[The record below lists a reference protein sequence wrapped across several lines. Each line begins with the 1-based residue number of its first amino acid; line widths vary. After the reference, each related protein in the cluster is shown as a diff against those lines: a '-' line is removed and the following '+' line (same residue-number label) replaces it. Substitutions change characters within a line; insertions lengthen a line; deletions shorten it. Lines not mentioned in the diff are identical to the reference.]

1 MEETNTILGG
11 FDCDGG
17 DECEGSLARS
27 AAFVLDVKPE
37 SDVHSILPSQRS
49 PLENNGFH
57 VVYILSRFIH
67 MLFLFAVVSAGLSQ
81 WVFNAY
87 KTRETL

>member
-1 MEETNTILGG
+1 MVSIVNTVFRLSRLCIYN
-11 FDCDGG
+11 
-17 DECEGSLARS
+17 GS
-27 AAFVLDVKPE
+27 
-37 SDVHSILPSQRS
+37 
-49 PLENNGFH
+49 H

-67 MLFLFAVVSAGLSQ
+67 ILFLFAVVSAGLSQ

>member
-1 MEETNTILGG
+1 M
-11 FDCDGG
+11 FWRSDCGGG
-17 DECEGSLARS
+17 DESEWNLAKS
-27 AAFVLDVKPE
+27 AAIVRDAKPE

-49 PLENNGFH
+49 PLQNNGFH
-57 VVYILSRFIH
+57 VVYTLSRFIH
-67 MLFLFAVVSAGLSQ
+67 ILFLFAVVSAGLSQ

>member
-1 MEETNTILGG
+1 MRNEPCQI
-11 FDCDGG
+11 
-17 DECEGSLARS
+17 GSIRPRRQALERRT
-27 AAFVLDVKPE
+27 L
-37 SDVHSILPSQRS
+37 HPSNQRS